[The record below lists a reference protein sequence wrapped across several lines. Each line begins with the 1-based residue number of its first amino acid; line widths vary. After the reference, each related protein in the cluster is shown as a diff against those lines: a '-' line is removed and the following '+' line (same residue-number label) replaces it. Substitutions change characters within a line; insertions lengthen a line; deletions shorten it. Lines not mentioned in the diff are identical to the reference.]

1 MHSIMLDYLHEGQF
15 LRHIELGT
23 LCVGNGAVHSG
34 WGLPTP
40 IKLISVHSQTCPK
53 FVSWEIPDPVSHHS
67 HHNCD
72 FVAL

>member
-34 WGLPTP
+34 LGFGTS
-40 IKLISVHSQTCPK
+40 INISNQDNLHRYT
-53 FVSWEIPDPVSHHS
+53 
-67 HHNCD
+67 
-72 FVAL
+72 